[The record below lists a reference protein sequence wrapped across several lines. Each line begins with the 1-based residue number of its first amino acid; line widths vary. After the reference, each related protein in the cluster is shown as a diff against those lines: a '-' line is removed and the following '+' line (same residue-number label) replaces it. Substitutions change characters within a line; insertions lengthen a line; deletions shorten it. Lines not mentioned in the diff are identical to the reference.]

1 MISIKN
7 LTHEHLTIS
16 HWQVLANEHWC
27 ILGKNGSGKQIIDQL
42 LLGELSNINAEE
54 IALPKPEKVKLI
66 SFEAQQAIYEN
77 ELKNDRSDLINE
89 ADIGTPVKDFLPKGM
104 LNHPLVAK
112 LHLEHKLETG
122 YRQLSTGESR
132 KLLILQAIL
141 FGCELMICDNPF
153 DSLDIESCQALS
165 QTLQTISQQGI
176 NVILLLSNRQDIPA
190 WCDNVAFIERNKL
203 TALGDISAPDTQ
215 KAIDELLAPA
225 LFDHSKWPDL
235 LKAEQ
240 PTKPKSLVNMNQCT
254 VTYNNTK
261 VLNNFSMTIKPLQ
274 HTLITG
280 ANGSG
285 KSTLMHLITG
295 DCTQCYSNDISLF
308 DIQRGS
314 GETIWELKKHMGI
327 VSSEMHRNYRVRCN
341 ALTVIVSGFHDS
353 IGVYTEL
360 GEQEVIIAKQ
370 WLAMIGMSDE
380 ANTAFHQLSYGEQRL
395 ILIARALV
403 KSPWLL
409 LLDEPTQGLDELNRY
424 RVLNFLDKIAASKQS
439 TMVLVSHRTDEHLAL
454 FEQHISM

>member
-1 MISIKN
+1 MITINN
-7 LTHEHLTIS
+7 LVHKHLSIS

-42 LLGELSNINAEE
+42 LLGELEHVEAETM
-54 IALPKPEKVKLI
+54 ILPAAEKVRLI
-66 SFEAQQAIYEN
+66 SFEAQQEIYEQ
-77 ELKNDRSDLINE
+77 ELRNDRSDLINQ
-89 ADIGTPVKDFLPKGM
+89 ADIGTPVKDFIPEGM
-104 LNHPLVAK
+104 LNHPLIAT

-141 FGCELMICDNPF
+141 SGCELMICDNPF
-153 DSLDIESCQALS
+153 DSLDIASCQALS
-165 QTLQTISQQGI
+165 QTLHTISQQGI
-176 NVILLLSNRQDIPA
+176 NVTLLLSNRQDIPT

-203 TALGDISAPDTQ
+203 TALGDISAADTQ

-225 LFDHSKWPDL
+225 DFDDSQWPDVL
-235 LKAEQ
+235 NGEQ
-240 PTKPKSLVNMNQCT
+240 PTQPQTLVSMNKCT

-261 VLNNFSMTIKPLQ
+261 VLDQFSMAIKPQQ

-280 ANGSG
+280 ENGCG

-295 DCTQCYSNDISLF
+295 DCTQCYSNDIRIF
-308 DIQRGS
+308 DLQRGS
-314 GETIWELKKHMGI
+314 GETIWDLKKHMGI
-327 VSSEMHRNYRVRCN
+327 VSADMHRNYRVRCN

-353 IGVYTEL
+353 IGVYTEF
-360 GEQEVIIAKQ
+360 GEQEVNIAKQ
-370 WLAMIGMSDE
+370 WLAMIGMPDE

-395 ILIARALV
+395 ILIVRALV

-424 RVLNFLDKIAASKQS
+424 RVLNFLEKIAASKQS
-439 TMVLVSHRTDEHLAL
+439 TLVLISHRTDEHLPL
-454 FEQHISM
+454 FKQHLAM